1 MSAAQPADA
10 ARSTV
15 DFAVGASP
23 VGRAGL
29 WHSDDNIIVSGN
41 NRDCSAFRRPAID
54 AA

>member
-1 MSAAQPADA
+1 MSAAQPVDA
-10 ARSTV
+10 PLNAV

-23 VGRAGL
+23 VGRAGR